1 MLNCDWFQPFDLSTY
16 SIGVLCLVILNLS
29 RSIRFKPENILIA
42 GIIPAYNSDLNRVD
56 FSEDIETLQTHEQ
69 HKKNVL
75 CALFAV
81 TPSQCDETETETGSR
96 FTELMNLLYYD
107 CIRYAVIDPMHNL
120 LLSTPKHLFTK

>member
-1 MLNCDWFQPFDLSTY
+1 MLLFWLLYVTYLLQPRHSSKHVCWKCSKFY
-16 SIGVLCLVILNLS
+16 
-29 RSIRFKPENILIA
+29 P
-42 GIIPAYNSDLNRVD
+42 YNSDLNRVD